1 MNALTAAGHRMHHSA
16 LTLRVASSN
25 MVNLH
30 TPDYETQTVKP
41 LDLSDSP
48 FHTTL
53 CRTNARHIDPARPP
67 GRLAVIKDPEA
78 RINSL
83 DGNSVDHATQLQRA
97 NAANQAHT
105 QMLGIWQS
113 SMEMLS
119 TALKR

>member
-1 MNALTAAGHRMHHSA
+1 MHHSA

-30 TPDYETQTVKP
+30 TPDYEAQAVKR

-53 CRTNARHIDPARPP
+53 CRTNARHIAPKRLES
-67 GRLAVIKDPEA
+67 RLAIIKDPTA
-78 RINSL
+78 QMNSL

-97 NAANQAHT
+97 NAASQAHT
-105 QMLGIWQS
+105 QMLGIWQAS
-113 SMEMLS
+113 LDMLS